1 MGITSGP
8 KCNLGWAQLLP
19 PSPFSMVCFPQLL
32 FSRCLVFVF
41 LFFFVWR
48 CTRYITHCWN
58 QWGARILGQTCFRP
72 SSETSSPNGCRSS
85 SVGKI
90 KPCLTWGDQYMTC
103 RISEALPPSQPPSS
117 KQQLLSLRAPSCHQ
131 SRRQQVTVSDLCTSL
146 ALLLMISVGL
156 SKGQSMLPN
165 SKLSGKAAKADVT
178 FVWVISW
185 MFALC
190 FSLKNE
196 AGQYWK

>member
-1 MGITSGP
+1 MFG
-8 KCNLGWAQLLP
+8 
-19 PSPFSMVCFPQLL
+19 FCF
-32 FSRCLVFVF
+32 FVF
-41 LFFFVWR
+41 LSGGAQGTLHTAEINEGPGSLGRLVSGPPVKPAAQ
-48 CTRYITHCWN
+48 TDAEAH
-58 QWGARILGQTCFRP
+58 QWAK
-72 SSETSSPNGCRSS
+72 SSPVWPEVINTWHAGSQKLFHPHSPPAASS
-85 SVGKI
+85 SCSASGHPRVTRAEDSK
-90 KPCLTWGDQYMTC
+90 
-103 RISEALPPSQPPSS
+103 SQW
-117 KQQLLSLRAPSCHQ
+117 
-131 SRRQQVTVSDLCTSL
+131 DLCTSL

-165 SKLSGKAAKADVT
+165 SKLSGKAAKADIT